1 MQGGFSIGRVLDLLL
16 GCHHKRLSRPVT
28 PSARKGAPREETYVV
43 CLDCGKH
50 LAYDMKTMRVGKE
63 LKGSGVGNQGSGR

>member
-1 MQGGFSIGRVLDLLL
+1 MQGGFSMGRVLDFFF

-28 PSARKGAPREETYVV
+28 PSARKGSPRGETYVV

-50 LAYDMKTMRVGKE
+50 LGYDMKTMRVGKE
-63 LKGSGVGNQGSGR
+63 LKS